1 MMALNLVKN
10 LETVYN
16 LAMRVAMRKLS
27 KRRKMLKQGREL
39 QQRRQ
44 SSLLQ
49 RKEEKT
55 TKSNYRLYKQLIV
68 IK

>member
-49 RKEEKT
+49 RKEEKA
-55 TKSNYRLYKQLIV
+55 TKRNYRLYKQLIV